1 MTTVRVGFCT
11 LILASVLAG
20 CSGDDGMQ
28 MCGADHCGLQG
39 HTIVKWTF
47 DAYPDWKFPMD
58 SCVDFGVSKVRVDA
72 QSDATGLITTAIDD
86 CGASQVTF
94 DGLAEGTYTIFVD
107 PEDINAASVVV
118 GPSVMS
124 AVTAGTFGADT
135 TTTVNVPYTSWVGT
149 FTGTYL
155 FRLSWGTQ
163 TCSMAT
169 PPVVTQT
176 VMLSVGGVPITAMTD
191 DGQKLDGTDPKPCYE
206 LTQNFPQTAENLPF
220 GPATITVVGKDAANA
235 TQFTTVIDTFIGAG
249 ITNPTITYD
258 IPAGM

>member
-1 MTTVRVGFCT
+1 MNKLVLLAV
-11 LILASVLAG
+11 LASCGA
-20 CSGDDGMQ
+20 DDGMQ

-39 HTIVKWTF
+39 HTVVKWTF
-47 DAYPDWKFPMD
+47 DAYPELKFPMD
-58 SCVDFGVSKVRVDA
+58 SCVDFGVTKVRVDA

-86 CGASQVTF
+86 CGSSQVTF

-107 PEDINAASVVV
+107 PEDINAASVISTPASMTGV
-118 GPSVMS
+118 
-124 AVTAGTFGADT
+124 AAGTFGTDT
-135 TTTVNVPYTSWVGT
+135 TTTVNVPYTSWIGT

-163 TCSMAT
+163 TCSLAT

-191 DGQKLDGTDPKPCYE
+191 DGQKLDGMDPKPCYE
-206 LTQNFPQTAENLPF
+206 LTQNFPQTALNLPF
-220 GPATITVVGKDAANA
+220 GPVQLTVNGFSAAS
-235 TQFTTVIDTFIGAG
+235 TTVPAFSSTIDTFIGAG